1 MRELFKKKWVW
12 GVILGIVLV
21 VLVMVNLKGLNR
33 TQSVKVAEVTEGKI
47 IEQIYTNGR
56 LEPIKSVE
64 MFSPVGG
71 VVQTLK
77 VKEGD
82 TVTEGQPLLTLK
94 MDSVKDQLEKEKIN
108 LELTEAE
115 RLAAKKQHFA
125 KFKQQVT
132 EDPEQTV
139 EELDLTSYDLRIR
152 SSQLTISSLEQQL
165 NNSTVYATAGGVVT
179 QVSVKEGQLMAEG
192 SPFVTLADL
201 SSFKVKANLTELD
214 AGKVTMGMK
223 AVVTG
228 ESISG
233 TYHGEVTYLSPT
245 AVLND
250 ATSKDASVEM
260 EVTLT
265 DKAAEL
271 RPGYNVAIEMEIPDK
286 PRILVPIEA
295 VKYEGEEAYVF
306 KIEEDKAVKSIVKI
320 GKEGDEQVEITA
332 GVSKGDRV
340 VVGGADQLRDGDKV
354 KVE

>member
-1 MRELFKKKWVW
+1 MLKKKWVW
-12 GVILGIVLV
+12 GVVLGLVLV
-21 VLVMVNLKGLNR
+21 VIVLANLRGLNR
-33 TQSVKVAEVTEGKI
+33 TESVKVAEVTEGKI
-47 IEQIYTNGR
+47 VEQIYTNGR
-56 LEPIKSVE
+56 LEPIKSVDI
-64 MFSPVGG
+64 FSPIGG
-71 VVQTLK
+71 VVQALK

-94 MDSVKDQLEKEKIN
+94 IDAVKEQLEKEKIS
-108 LELTEAE
+108 LQLTEAE
-115 RLAAKKQHFA
+115 RLAAKKQHFD

-132 EDPEQTV
+132 EDPEQMV

-152 SSQLTISSLEQQL
+152 SSQLTISSLEKQM
-165 NNSTVYATAGGVVT
+165 NNSTVYATAGGIVT
-179 QVSVKEGQLMAEG
+179 LVSVKEGQLMPEG
-192 SPFVTLADL
+192 SQLVTLADL
-201 SSFKVKANLTELD
+201 SSYKVKANLTELD
-214 AGKVTMGMK
+214 AGKVAMGMK

-250 ATSKDASVEM
+250 KTSKDASVEM

-265 DKAAEL
+265 DQAAEL
-271 RPGYNVAIEMEIPDK
+271 RPGYNVALEMEIPDK

-320 GKEGDEQVEITA
+320 GKEGDEQVEITS

>member
-1 MRELFKKKWVW
+1 MFKKKWVW
-12 GVILGIVLV
+12 GVILGLVLV
-21 VLVMVNLKGLNR
+21 VLVLANLKGLNR
-33 TQSVKVAEVTEGKI
+33 TQSVKVAEVSEGKI
-47 IEQIYTNGR
+47 VEQIYTNGR
-56 LEPIKSVE
+56 LEPIKSVDV
-64 MFSPVGG
+64 FSPVGG
-71 VVQTLK
+71 VVQALK

-82 TVTEGQPLLTLK
+82 SVTKGQPLLTLK
-94 MDSVKDQLEKEKIN
+94 MDAVKEQLEKEKLS

-115 RLAAKKQHFA
+115 RFTAKKQHFD
-125 KFKQQVT
+125 KFKEQMT
-132 EDPEQTV
+132 EDPDQKV
-139 EELDLTSYDLRIR
+139 EDLDLTSYDLKIR
-152 SSQLTISSLEQQL
+152 SSKLTISALEKQL
-165 NNSTVYATAGGVVT
+165 NNSMVYASAGGVVT

-192 SPFVTLADL
+192 SQLVTLADL

-214 AGKVTMGMK
+214 SGKVAMGMK

-250 ATSKDASVEM
+250 ATSKDASVVM

-265 DKAAEL
+265 DIAAEL
-271 RPGYNVAIEMEIPDK
+271 RPGYNVSIEMEIPDK

-295 VKYEGEEAYVF
+295 VKYEGEEVFVF
-306 KIEEDKAVKSIVKI
+306 KIEGDKAVKSIVKI
-320 GKEGDEQVEITA
+320 GKEGEEQVEVVT